1 MATKYFV
8 YTDAAGT
15 RRATVASATH
25 GGKPMEEAHAH
36 EYDCIVC
43 GAHFDN
49 SKDLLKHNEEAHLKN
64 AQGMERPRED
74 NGRETQRAES
84 D

>member
-1 MATKYFV
+1 VNTVAV
-8 YTDAAGT
+8 GT
-15 RRATVASATH
+15 RRAHQRLGNSPEAS
-25 GGKPMEEAHAH
+25 MEEAKAH

-49 SKDLLKHNEEAHLKN
+49 SQDLSRHNEQVHLKN

-74 NGRETQRAES
+74 DDREHERAET

>member
-1 MATKYFV
+1 
-8 YTDAAGT
+8 
-15 RRATVASATH
+15 
-25 GGKPMEEAHAH
+25 MEEAKAH

-49 SKDLLKHNEEAHLKN
+49 SQDLSRHNEQVHLKN

-74 NGRETQRAES
+74 DDREHERAET

>member
-1 MATKYFV
+1 M
-8 YTDAAGT
+8 DE
-15 RRATVASATH
+15 TH
-25 GGKPMEEAHAH
+25 TNEIHTH

-49 SKDLLKHNEEAHLKN
+49 SKDLSRHNEDAHLKN

-74 NGRETQRAES
+74 DGRERQQSET